1 MMEPTGKWLHWVPQ
15 YRNMN
20 NMKPTP
26 IKQIEKRIDK
36 IERTLDKIMNNHLH
50 HIQGYQMYILA
61 LTGLIVTMLIGI
73 FIRVW

>member
-1 MMEPTGKWLHWVPQ
+1 MMVPTGKWLHWVAQ
-15 YRNMN
+15 YHNMN

-26 IKQIEKRIDK
+26 IKAIEKRIDK

>member
-1 MMEPTGKWLHWVPQ
+1 MMVPTGKWLHWVAQ
-15 YRNMN
+15 YH
-20 NMKPTP
+20 NMKNTP
-26 IKQIEKRIDK
+26 IQAIEKRIDK
-36 IERTLDKIMNNHLH
+36 IERTLDKIMNNHLY

>member
-1 MMEPTGKWLHWVPQ
+1 MTRKLI
-15 YRNMN
+15 
-20 NMKPTP
+20 TSL
-26 IKQIEKRIDK
+26 EKRIYK

-73 FIRVW
+73 FIKVM